1 MVEGL
6 EDVEEGGGW
15 FSRLRAMGSGILI
28 VGLCT

>member
-15 FSRLRAMGSGILI
+15 VDGLRAMGSGILI